1 MLETLFRKRFF
12 VIHLALSAV
21 LAVLLARVVTRV
33 VARVV
38 VDKLQVMAATGTAPK
53 AVLPR
58 AGGASRDFTAAANA
72 NIFEGKREIVIDE
85 PAGNGGADARPVDG
99 GLWWDAPK
107 SSLRL
112 RLVGT
117 MAFSDP
123 VFSLASIVDESKG
136 GSQAEVHSINGCVDI
151 DTSNMTPDEAKL
163 VGKPAA
169 CSRIGDVATL
179 MRVEPE
185 RVFIT
190 NVAEGRIE
198 YLGLNEPP
206 ASGEAPPVVAKND
219 VPAEKGDGKDIGE
232 GIVKTGEG
240 TYGVPRAAVEGALN
254 NLSELATQAR
264 IVPAFEGGKA
274 VGFKLFSIK
283 PGSLYSKI
291 GLQNGDVINRING
304 YEMSS
309 PEKGLEVY
317 QKLKDSSNITVD
329 IKRRG
334 KAQTL
339 DYSIQ

>member
-12 VIHLALSAV
+12 VIHLALSAL
-21 LAVLLARVVTRV
+21 LAVLLARTVTGI

-38 VDKLQVMAATGTAPK
+38 VDKLQATATASAPK
-53 AVLPR
+53 PVLPR
-58 AGGASRDFTAAANA
+58 SSNQARDFTAAANA

-85 PAGNGGADARPVDG
+85 PVNDVRPLG
-99 GLWWDAPK
+99 EIGSWWDAPR

-123 VFSLASIVDESKG
+123 AFSLASIVDESKG
-136 GSQAEVHSINGCVDI
+136 GSAAEVHSINACVDI
-151 DTSNMTPDEAKL
+151 DTSAMSPDEAKL

-198 YLGLNEPP
+198 YLGLNEPAAP
-206 ASGEAPPVVAKND
+206 GEAPVVAKND
-219 VPAEKGDGKDIGE
+219 APAEKGDGKDIGE
-232 GIVKTGEG
+232 GIVKTGDSS
-240 TYGVPRAAVEGALN
+240 YGVPRAAVEGALN

-264 IVPAFEGGKA
+264 IVPAFEGGKP

-334 KAQTL
+334 KPQTL
-339 DYSIQ
+339 DYAIQ